1 MQWEFTTPR
10 VCGGRGVHT
19 VCPNMEGFWFIPGK
33 PWHSTAHPSAR
44 NVAIPEPSLT
54 EHHAHSVRK
63 GPEVACASGA
73 LGRLLALPAT
83 ADPAV
88 QGGLFPY
95 RPGQRRSGRGARPE
109 GHVC

>member
-1 MQWEFTTPR
+1 MQAHHTT
-10 VCGGRGVHT
+10 CRGVT
-19 VCPNMEGFWFIPGK
+19 VCPNMEGFWFTPVK
-33 PWHSTAHPSAR
+33 PWHSSPVAHLSSAR
-44 NVAIPEPSLT
+44 NVALPKPSLT
-54 EHHAHSVRK
+54 EHHAHQDRK
-63 GPEVACASGA
+63 GPEVACAPGA

-95 RPGQRRSGRGARPE
+95 RPGQRRPGRGARPE